1 MSEALK
7 PCPFCGQKALVFRRP
22 KWRNNPIMFLVQCDR
37 VGPTDETSIPCASG
51 RPFNTKEEAV
61 TAWNT
66 RPSDKLR
73 QDVVEAAIRVR
84 ESGAGEL
91 PDYANQKSM
100 DRWARGI
107 KTLVELCD
115 AVDRLRHAEDGEK

>member
-1 MSEALK
+1 MKDEIREAMDAGYAQGVEATEKRAIKRIEGLESENAILRSE
-7 PCPFCGQKALVFRRP
+7 L
-22 KWRNNPIMFLVQCDR
+22 
-37 VGPTDETSIPCASG
+37 
-51 RPFNTKEEAV
+51 
-61 TAWNT
+61 
-66 RPSDKLR
+66 KLR

-100 DRWARGI
+100 DRWALGI

-115 AVDRLRHAEDGEK
+115 AVDRLRRAEDGEEK